1 MAQYSTFNLKLSNLE
16 LNKLRSEIKN
26 TSEVIIVS
34 IVIRNSNDET
44 SFPLRILL
52 TTYYYYYYYYYYTSF
67 EAS

>member
-44 SFPLRILL
+44 SFPRRILL
-52 TTYYYYYYYYYYTSF
+52 TAYYYYYYTSF

>member
-52 TTYYYYYYYYYYTSF
+52 TAYYYYYTSF